1 MRDGVDEIIDRW
13 RVERPELDP
22 SPIGV
27 IGRMSRL
34 SRALE
39 ARLETVYREHGLEP
53 GWHDLLATLRRQGP
67 PFKLRPTDL
76 MGSLMLTSGGTTKR
90 LHKLEAAGLVA
101 REPDP
106 SDRRGQLIALTDK
119 GRELIDAV
127 TGPHLANEAR
137 LLQALTA
144 EEREQLAALLRKL
157 NLGLPP
163 L

>member
-1 MRDGVDEIIDRW
+1 MRDAVDEIIERW

-27 IGRMSRL
+27 IGRISRL

-39 ARLETVYREHGLEP
+39 AHLEVVYREHGLEP

-67 PFKLRPTDL
+67 KLRPTDL

-90 LHKLEAAGLVA
+90 LQKLEAAGLIA

-106 SDRRGQLIALTDK
+106 NDRRGQLIALTDK

-137 LLQALTA
+137 LLEALSD

-157 NLGLPP
+157 NLGLPR